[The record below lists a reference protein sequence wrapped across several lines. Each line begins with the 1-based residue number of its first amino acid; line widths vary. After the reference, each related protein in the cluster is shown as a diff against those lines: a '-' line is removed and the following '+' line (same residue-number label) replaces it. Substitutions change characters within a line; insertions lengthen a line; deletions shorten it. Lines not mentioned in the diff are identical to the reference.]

1 MHSHTTH
8 TCSVFNAVVNN
19 CHPNGV
25 SLERPPMCKVLS
37 LWIITDLLSGP
48 LMWEMYLISICFPVY
63 AVSVHWLIHFIRRP
77 ENPEPFISSSWKLG
91 SETSQSSF
99 SHYAEEQH
107 DSFHWTLYSSPCCFQ
122 PLMPR
127 AHIPPRPHLK
137 GLSCVILQRS
147 KCCILPCL
155 SLQSSLSRPITFKS
169 NKPVFWARP
178 LAQLTSLTACF
189 HFSRLKVECCA
200 PAIMS
205 LTFSQGSRLK
215 LAPKVF

>member
-1 MHSHTTH
+1 
-8 TCSVFNAVVNN
+8 
-19 CHPNGV
+19 
-25 SLERPPMCKVLS
+25 MCKVLS

-48 LMWEMYLISICFPVY
+48 LMWEIYLISICFPVY
-63 AVSVHWLIHFIRRP
+63 AVPVHLDW
-77 ENPEPFISSSWKLG
+77 FISFGGLKIRSHSFQVVENWG
-91 SETSQSSF
+91 EYGATSRSSF

-169 NKPVFWARP
+169 NKPSPVFWARP
-178 LAQLTSLTACF
+178 LAQLTFRIAF
-189 HFSRLKVECCA
+189 
-200 PAIMS
+200 
-205 LTFSQGSRLK
+205 
-215 LAPKVF
+215 